1 MIVTDM
7 REAASPETA
16 KASQVDRKEIVALWG
31 ATAAIAG
38 LGTYT
43 LFMAEPGLGWGL
55 WTAASALALLAFV
68 RSTRR
73 PIAPHLVAPVALAI
87 VLAFGA
93 AVTATPYL
101 YPLIVLS
108 VVALLAVSMLLSS
121 GDHVENVG
129 GTFIAF
135 APVVALLRAAG
146 EVGDRTAEAA
156 TLARAE
162 RSLPVLR
169 GAAIALPVVVIF
181 ALMLANADPTLA
193 GWREGISRALAQWSF
208 LPRTIFFL
216 ALSALLLGTYGAAL
230 RPREARIPIFA
241 ILRAPRLGVTER
253 TIILGSVAALFALF
267 LVLQLSYLFG
277 NAPAVPGSGITF
289 AEYARRGFGEL
300 TVVATLCTLL
310 IIAVDPRAERAGANR
325 VIRLLELVVI
335 AELQLL
341 LLSAY
346 HRVNLY
352 AGAYGYTVPRLYAQ
366 VYMMAVS
373 VLLLMLAHE
382 VWRSLDLKRLVR
394 RGAMLGGATLAA
406 LTYWNHEAWIARQNL
421 ERYRATGKIDI
432 AYLASDLSLS
442 AVPELARSL
451 GTLLPS
457 QAIELSDGLF
467 KTHARRIERVER
479 ERWFEWNLAR
489 RKGARA
495 LAPIVERGSRQAV
508 QGSRA
513 LLR

>member
-1 MIVTDM
+1 MIVMDTA
-7 REAASPETA
+7 EAASPAAA
-16 KASQVDRKEIVALWG
+16 KAREINRKEVAVLWG
-31 ATAAIAG
+31 ATAAIAA
-38 LGTYT
+38 LGTYV

-68 RSTRR
+68 RSTGR
-73 PIAPHLVAPVALAI
+73 PIARDLVAPVALAI

-101 YPLIVLS
+101 HPLIVLS
-108 VVALLAVSMLLSS
+108 VIALLAVSMLLSS
-121 GDHVENVG
+121 GEQMENVG

-135 APVVALLRAAG
+135 APVVALVRAAG

-169 GAAIALPVVVIF
+169 GALIALPIVIIF

-193 GWREGISRALAQWSF
+193 GWRDGIGRALAQWSF
-208 LPRTIFFL
+208 LPRVIFFL
-216 ALSALLLGTYGAAL
+216 AMSALLLGTYGAAL
-230 RPREARIPIFA
+230 RPREARVPIFA
-241 ILRAPRLGVTER
+241 ILRAPRFGVTER
-253 TIILGSVAALFALF
+253 TIILGSVAALFGLF

-277 NAPAVPGSGITF
+277 NAPSVPGSGITF

-300 TVVATLCTLL
+300 TIVATLCTLL
-310 IIAVDPRAERAGANR
+310 IIAVDPRQERAGANR
-325 VIRLLELVVI
+325 VIRLLELAVI
-335 AELQLL
+335 GELQLL

-366 VYMMAVS
+366 VYMMGVS

-382 VWRSLDLKRLVR
+382 VWRSLDVKRLIR
-394 RGAMLGGATLAA
+394 RGAMLAGATLAA
-406 LTYWNHEAWIARQNL
+406 LTYWNHEGWIARQNL
-421 ERYRATGKIDI
+421 DRYRATGKIDVG
-432 AYLASDLSLS
+432 YLVSALSLN
-442 AVPELARSL
+442 AAPELTRSL

-457 QAIELSDGLF
+457 QAIELRTGLLER
-467 KTHARRIERVER
+467 HARRIQRVER

-489 RKGARA
+489 RRGARA
-495 LAPIVERGSRQAV
+495 LRH
-508 QGSRA
+508 
-513 LLR
+513 